1 MPKIKRIG
9 DRCLRLTSEEVVF
22 DKNEIHKLFTDM
34 CEAMYEEDGIGLA
47 APQIGINK
55 RVIIV
60 DETTEAHGRYTH
72 LMVNPKIT
80 WRSEEEVTFDE
91 GCLSVPDK
99 NGEVSRPKEIRIT
112 FQNKDGKY
120 KKWKL
125 DGLAARVVQHEV
137 DHLDGILFVDYLKE
151 NDVQLQED

>member
-60 DETTEAHGRYTH
+60 DETTEEHGRYTH
-72 LMVNPKIT
+72 LMVNPK
-80 WRSEEEVTFDE
+80 
-91 GCLSVPDK
+91 
-99 NGEVSRPKEIRIT
+99 NGEYVLVSIRLRQKNQT
-112 FQNKDGKY
+112 LHY
-120 KKWKL
+120 V
-125 DGLAARVVQHEV
+125 R
-137 DHLDGILFVDYLKE
+137 
-151 NDVQLQED
+151 LQECD